1 MKYLKS
7 FNEAKKTNKHSLDK
21 ETMEDLIVDIQDD
34 GINVRLDYA
43 IKYEYDWIDFYE
55 NQEIASMVQLMHQ
68 SKHLKAENVD
78 RVGWML
84 ELNTE
89 KLVDINGFNK
99 YFESISKIHS
109 LVNRINTHF
118 ACKEIDID
126 TYPDNFT
133 GILVIIEIEPTIQ
146 DALIISHSYLKSYE
160 DELNDYDLTLGEVVR
175 DAISFENQSEN
186 IDEFTSHLS
195 RFSKDVYTM
204 TWKNITK
211 EGGKYLVHGLAVEEI
226 KFKY

>member
-1 MKYLKS
+1 LKYLKKY
-7 FNEAKKTNKHSLDK
+7 NEAKKTNKHPLDK

-34 GINVRLDYA
+34 GINVRLAYA
-43 IKYEYDWIDFYE
+43 IKYDYDWMDFYE
-55 NQEIASMVQLMHQ
+55 NQEI
-68 SKHLKAENVD
+68 ENVD

-84 ELNTE
+84 ELYTE

-175 DAISFENQSEN
+175 DAISFQSQSKTIE
-186 IDEFTSHLS
+186 EFTSHLS
-195 RFSKDVYTM
+195 IFSKDGYTM

-211 EGGKYLVHGLAVEEI
+211 EGDEYLVHGLALEEI

>member
-1 MKYLKS
+1 MKHLKKY
-7 FNEAKKTNKHSLDK
+7 NEAKKTNKHPLDK
-21 ETMEDLIVDIQDD
+21 ETMEDLILDIQED
-34 GINVRLDYA
+34 GIDIRLSYA
-43 IKYEYDWIDFYE
+43 IDNGYDWLCFFD
-55 NQEIASMVQLMHQ
+55 NHNNAGLVEIV
-68 SKHLKAENVD
+68 NVD

-84 ELNTE
+84 ELTTE
-89 KLVDINGFNK
+89 KLIDINGFNK
-99 YFESISKIHS
+99 YFEGISKMHS
-109 LVNRINTHF
+109 LVNRVNTHF

-175 DAISFENQSEN
+175 DAISFQSQSKTIE
-186 IDEFTSHLS
+186 EFTSHLS
-195 RFSKDVYTM
+195 IFSKDVYTM

-211 EGGKYLVHGLAVEEI
+211 EGDEYLVHGLAVEEI

>member
-1 MKYLKS
+1 MKHLKKY
-7 FNEAKKTNKHSLDK
+7 NEAKKTNKHPLDK

-34 GINVRLDYA
+34 GINVRLTYA
-43 IKYEYDWIDFYE
+43 IKYDYDWRDFYE
-55 NQEIASMVQLMHQ
+55 NQEI
-68 SKHLKAENVD
+68 ENVD

-84 ELNTE
+84 ELYTE

-175 DAISFENQSEN
+175 DAISFQSQSKTIE
-186 IDEFTSHLS
+186 EFTSHLS
-195 RFSKDVYTM
+195 IFSKDGYTM

-211 EGGKYLVHGLAVEEI
+211 EGDEYLVHGLAVEEI

>member
-1 MKYLKS
+1 MKHLKKY
-7 FNEAKKTNKHSLDK
+7 NEDKKTNKHRLDK

-34 GINVRLDYA
+34 GINVRLTYA
-43 IKYEYDWIDFYE
+43 IKYDYDYDWMDFYE
-55 NQEIASMVQLMHQ
+55 NQEI
-68 SKHLKAENVD
+68 ENVD

-84 ELNTE
+84 ELYTE

-160 DELNDYDLTLGEVVR
+160 DWLNDYDLTLGEVVR
-175 DAISFENQSEN
+175 DAISFQSQSKTIE
-186 IDEFTSHLS
+186 EFTSHLS
-195 RFSKDVYTM
+195 IFSKDKYTM

-211 EGGKYLVHGLAVEEI
+211 EGDEYLVHGLAVEEI